1 MPIVKVRTPATHN
14 PAGRRRVQKDTYFFT
29 GQGGRGKAMQWI
41 FYRVAEGAP
50 ALIPGPAETGAEATV
65 INLVQWLKLVLEITG
80 ALVIGIGVV
89 IAGYYFFRNLA
100 SARIRN
106 YNRIRLVLARY
117 LALAL
122 EFQLGADIIATAV
135 APTWDQIGQLGAVA
149 FIRTALNYFLSR
161 EMKEE
166 QEAADLEERSGARL
180 EAQVDSEGDAPRP
193 AAPSPGPGRRSS

>member
-1 MPIVKVRTPATHN
+1 
-14 PAGRRRVQKDTYFFT
+14 
-29 GQGGRGKAMQWI
+29 MQWI

-180 EAQVDSEGDAPRP
+180 EAQVDSESDEPRP
-193 AAPSPGPGRRSS
+193 AAPSPGPARRSS

>member
-1 MPIVKVRTPATHN
+1 MVYGRLATVVKIRTPATHN
-14 PAGRRRVQKDTYFFT
+14 FSGVRRVEQDTYFLPD
-29 GQGGRGKAMQWI
+29 QGGPGQPMQWM
-41 FYRVAEGAP
+41 FDWVAEGLP
-50 ALIPGPAETGAEATV
+50 ALIPGPEETGAESTV

-80 ALVIGIGVV
+80 ALVIGIGVI
-89 IAGYYFFRNLA
+89 IAGYYFFRSLA

-106 YNRIRLVLARY
+106 YNRIRLVLSRY

-166 QEAADLEERSGARL
+166 QEAAELEERSGAQL
-180 EAQVDSEGDAPRP
+180 EAQAESGSTSR
-193 AAPSPGPGRRSS
+193 

>member
-1 MPIVKVRTPATHN
+1 MHWTF
-14 PAGRRRVQKDTYFFT
+14 D
-29 GQGGRGKAMQWI
+29 W
-41 FYRVAEGAP
+41 VAEGIP
-50 ALIPGPAETGAEATV
+50 ALIPGPAETGAESTV
-65 INLVQWLKLVLEITG
+65 INLVQWLKLALEITG

-89 IAGYYFFRNLA
+89 IAGYYFFSSLV

-122 EFQLGADIIATAV
+122 EFHLGADIISTAV
-135 APTWDQIGQLGAVA
+135 APTWDQIGKLAAIA

-166 QEAADLEERSGARL
+166 QEAADLEERNGTRL
-180 EAQVDSEGDAPRP
+180 ETQVDAQPDGQRPGGKTPGPAPRS
-193 AAPSPGPGRRSS
+193 A

>member
-1 MPIVKVRTPATHN
+1 
-14 PAGRRRVQKDTYFFT
+14 
-29 GQGGRGKAMQWI
+29 MQWM

-122 EFQLGADIIATAV
+122 EFQLGADIISTAV
-135 APTWDQIGQLGAVA
+135 APTWDQIGKLAAIA
-149 FIRTALNYFLSR
+149 FIRTVLNYFLSR

-166 QEAADLEERSGARL
+166 QEAAKLEDRSGAQL
-180 EAQVDSEGDAPRP
+180 EAQLDGPPDEQRPGGKTPRP
-193 AAPSPGPGRRSS
+193 GAQSA

>member
-1 MPIVKVRTPATHN
+1 
-14 PAGRRRVQKDTYFFT
+14 
-29 GQGGRGKAMQWI
+29 MQWI
-41 FYRVAEGAP
+41 FYRVAEGVP
-50 ALIPGPAETGAEATV
+50 AFIPGPEETGAEATV
-65 INLVQWLKLVLEITG
+65 INLVQWLKLLLEITG
-80 ALVIGIGVV
+80 ALVIGIGVI

-166 QEAADLEERSGARL
+166 QEAADLEERNGTRL
-180 EAQVDSEGDAPRP
+180 EAQVGLESNEPRSVGPSRGPAPR
-193 AAPSPGPGRRSS
+193 SS